1 MYHNL
6 TLIKIDIFILNQN
19 IFNRTVFINRTVYYK
34 KSKNDLNTKKLNNFK
49 LIKLTTIIVEQK
61 LEDRILRISKTLFTL
76 TLLKLFVKIF

>member
-61 LEDRILRISKTLFTL
+61 LEDRILRISKALFTL

>member
-49 LIKLTTIIVEQK
+49 LIKLTTIIVEEK
-61 LEDRILRISKTLFTL
+61 LEDRILRISKALFTL